1 MPHQKRMDGNQ
12 GELINRDSFKPCF
25 GKTWVAMLICRLRG
39 VLRFCSFKSVHSYT
53 ATGYYQSFLTR
64 HACTSLIIC
73 LRCEWCTWQ
82 VYPTKW
88 GKHRLWTPYL
98 KMWGQ
103 PTMWLRSGTASDAMH
118 HDNKWHL
125 NNLQKAAPCIH
136 SNYQNFIR
144 RHFKLWLSWQFHH
157 FDGFL
162 LSAVS
167 CLLSCLPFLLTNNLW
182 TKPHQTS

>member
-1 MPHQKRMDGNQ
+1 MDGSQ
-12 GELINRDSFKPCF
+12 GELINTDSFKPCF

-53 ATGYYQSFLTR
+53 ATSYYQSFLTR

-73 LRCEWCTWQ
+73 LRCERCTWQ

-103 PTMWLRSGTASDAMH
+103 PTMWLRSGTASDAMLCTMTTNDIIKQSTKGCSVYTQQLSELH
-118 HDNKWHL
+118 PTT
-125 NNLQKAAPCIH
+125 LQTMTFVAVPPFRWFLAFC
-136 SNYQNFIR
+136 S
-144 RHFKLWLSWQFHH
+144 
-157 FDGFL
+157 FL
-162 LSAVS
+162 LA
-167 CLLSCLPFLLTNNLW
+167 FLFAF
-182 TKPHQTS
+182 SSD